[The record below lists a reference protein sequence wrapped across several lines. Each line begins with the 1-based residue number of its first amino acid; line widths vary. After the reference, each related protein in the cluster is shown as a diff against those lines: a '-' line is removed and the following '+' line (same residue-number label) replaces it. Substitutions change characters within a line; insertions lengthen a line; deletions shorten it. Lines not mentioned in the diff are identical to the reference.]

1 MWIVRLALRRPYTF
15 VVLALLIL
23 IVGPLT
29 ILRTPTDI
37 FPNIDIPVLS
47 VIWTYTGLPADE
59 MSKRIALN
67 YERGLS
73 VGVNDIEHTESTS
86 LNGITV
92 VKIFFQPH
100 ANIQEALAQV
110 TALSQSQVRSLP
122 PGITPPFI
130 LRYNASTVPILR
142 LALSSPTLTEQEL
155 FDYGN
160 TFLKTQLATVPGA
173 SAPLPYGGKM
183 REIMVDIDQ
192 RKLQEHNLSPMD
204 VVNAISAQNLIL
216 PTGTAKIGSTEYSV
230 LLNASPDSI
239 AGLNDIPVKT
249 TPSGT
254 IYIRDVAHVRDGF
267 QPQTNIVR
275 VNGQRASLLTIDKS
289 GNTSTLDIVDD
300 IKNMMPTLRNLVPPS
315 MKIDPVADQSLF
327 VRASVQGVL
336 REALIAAA
344 LTALMI
350 LLFLGNWRATLII
363 AVSIPLSMLTSV
375 IALSALG
382 QTINIMTLGGLALA
396 VGILVDDATVAI
408 ENISQQLE
416 QGKTLEQ
423 AILDGAQQI
432 AIPTLVSTLS
442 ICIVFVPMFLLSGVA
457 HYLFIPLAEAVV
469 FAMLASYF
477 FSRTLVPT
485 LAKYL
490 MRHHHKPADLHHMR
504 ATTRNPFMR
513 IHFAFER
520 GFEWLRVTYRDFLSA
535 RVAHPVTF
543 VVAFLVC
550 CGASLLLMPFLGRDF
565 FPQVDAGTI
574 ALHLRAKTGTRVEE
588 TAVIT
593 DRIDKRIRTLIPANE
608 LHSIIDN
615 IGLPVSGINL
625 SYSNTGTIGTSD
637 ADVLISLNPDH
648 KPTQHYVHLLRRTLN
663 REFPGVQFSFLPAD
677 IVSQTL
683 NFGMPA
689 PIDVQIVGRDEN
701 GNRAFAAKLLEQ
713 LRSVPGFVDAH
724 IQQPADLPRF
734 FIDVDRT
741 RALQAGFTQKDIAS
755 DLLITLSGSQQTTPT
770 FWLNPRNGVSY
781 NVITE
786 APQYTMDSLQSL
798 ANIPLLTAN
807 GQSNILGSLASIKRT
822 SGSAVVTHYNA
833 QTTIDIY
840 GSADGRDLGAVSD
853 DINKIIAQAKSG
865 LPHGSSIVVR
875 GQVQTMNASFSG
887 LLYGLVFAIVLV
899 YLLIVVN
906 FQSWLDPFIIITAL
920 PGALAGIVWMLFLT
934 HTTISIPALTGAIM
948 CIGIATANS
957 ILVVSFA
964 REQLNLHGD
973 AARAAI
979 EAGFTRF
986 RPVLMTALA
995 MVIGMVPMAIG
1006 LGEGG
1011 EQNAPLGRA
1020 VIGGLA
1026 VGTLATL
1033 IFVPVVFSLIYR
1045 KLGERRRRAIENV
1058 MPKS

>member
-1 MWIVRLALRRPYTF
+1 MWIVRLALKRPYTF
-15 VVLALLIL
+15 VVLALLLL

-59 MSKRIALN
+59 MEKRIVLN

-73 VGVNDIEHTESTS
+73 VAVNDIEHTESTS
-86 LNGITV
+86 LNGIAV

-100 ANIQEALAQV
+100 ANIQEALAEV
-110 TALSQSQVRSLP
+110 TALSQTQLRSLP

-142 LALSSPTLTEQEL
+142 LSLSSPQLTEQEL

-160 TFLKTQLATVPGA
+160 NFLKTQLATVPGA
-173 SAPLPYGGKM
+173 SAPLPYGGKQ
-183 REIMVDIDQ
+183 RQIMVDIDQ
-192 RKLQEHNLSPMD
+192 RALQQHNLSPMD

-216 PTGTAKIGSTEYSV
+216 PSGTAKIGATEYSV
-230 LLNASPDSI
+230 TMNASPNTI

-249 TPSGT
+249 TENGT

-267 QPQTNIVR
+267 VPQTNIVR
-275 VNGQRASLLTIDKS
+275 VDGQRASLLTINKS
-289 GNTSTLDIVDD
+289 GNTSTLEIVDR
-300 IKNMMPTLRNLVPPS
+300 IKEMMPTLRNLVPS
-315 MKIDPVADQSLF
+315 SLNIDPVADQSLF

-363 AVSIPLSMLTSV
+363 AVSIPLSMITSI
-375 IALSALG
+375 IALAALG
-382 QTINIMTLGGLALA
+382 ETINIMTLGGLALA

-442 ICIVFVPMFLLSGVA
+442 ICIVFVPMFLLTGVA

-490 MRHHHKPADLHHMR
+490 MRHHHKSADLHH
-504 ATTRNPFMR
+504 AHGGTRNPFMR
-513 IHFAFER
+513 IHLAFER
-520 GFEWLRVTYRDFLSA
+520 GFERLRERYRVFLAA
-535 RVAHPVTF
+535 RVKHPVWF
-543 VVAFLVC
+543 VVAFLGC

-574 ALHLRAKTGTRVEE
+574 ALHLRAKTGMRVEE
-588 TAVIT
+588 TTVLT

-637 ADVLISLNPDH
+637 ADVLISLNEDH
-648 KPTQHYVHLLRRTLN
+648 HPTADYVRLLRRTLN
-663 REFPGVQFSFLPAD
+663 AEFPGVQFAFLPAD

-683 NFGMPA
+683 NFGMPS
-689 PIDVQIVGRDEN
+689 PIDVQIVGRDVA
-701 GNRAFAAKLLEQ
+701 GNRAFAATLLAR
-713 LRSVPGFVDAH
+713 LRGVPGFADAR
-724 IQQPADLPRF
+724 IQQPADLPRI

-741 RALQAGFTQKDIAS
+741 RAQQAGFTQKDVAS

-770 FWLNPRNGVSY
+770 FWLNPINGVSY
-781 NVITE
+781 NVVTE
-786 APQYTMDSLQSL
+786 APQYTIDSLQSL
-798 ANIPLLTAN
+798 SNIPLTAN
-807 GQSNILGSLASIKRT
+807 GRSNILGSLASMQREAAN
-822 SGSAVVTHYNA
+822 AVITHYNA
-833 QTTIDIY
+833 QTTIDIF
-840 GSADGRDLGAVSD
+840 GTADGRDLGAVSD
-853 DINKIIAQAKSG
+853 DISKIIDETRG
-865 LPHGSSIVVR
+865 ELPKTSTIEVR
-875 GQVQTMNASFSG
+875 GQVQTMNDSFSG
-887 LLYGLVFAIVLV
+887 LFGGLVFAIVLV

-934 HTTISIPALTGAIM
+934 HTTLSIPALTGAIM

-957 ILVVSFA
+957 ILVISFA
-964 REQLNLHGD
+964 REQLREHGD

-979 EAGFTRF
+979 EAGYTRF

-1033 IFVPVVFSLIYR
+1033 IFVPVVFSLVYR
-1045 KLGERRRRAIENV
+1045 KLGERRQRAIENV
-1058 MPKS
+1058 VPKS

>member
-1 MWIVRLALRRPYTF
+1 MWIVRLALKRPYTF
-15 VVLALLIL
+15 IVLALLLL

-29 ILRTPTDI
+29 IVRTPTDI

-59 MSKRIALN
+59 MSRRIALN

-73 VGVNDIEHTESTS
+73 VAVNDIEHTESTS
-86 LNGITV
+86 LNGVAV
-92 VKIFFQPH
+92 VKIYFQPH
-100 ANIQEALAQV
+100 ANVQEALAEV
-110 TALSQSQVRSLP
+110 TALSQAQLRSLP

-142 LALSSPTLTEQEL
+142 LSLSSPQLTEQEL

-160 TFLKTQLATVPGA
+160 NFLKTQLATVPGA
-173 SAPLPYGGKM
+173 SAPLPYGGKQ
-183 REIMVDIDQ
+183 RQIMVDIDQ
-192 RKLQEHNLSPMD
+192 RALQQHNLSPMD

-216 PTGTAKIGSTEYSV
+216 PSGTAKIGAAEYSV
-230 LLNASPDSI
+230 LMNASPDTI

-249 TPSGT
+249 TAAGT

-267 QPQTNIVR
+267 VPQTNIVR
-275 VNGQRASLLTIDKS
+275 VNGQRASLLTINKS
-289 GNTSTLDIVDD
+289 GNTSTLEIVDR
-300 IKNMMPTLRNLVPPS
+300 IKAMMPALRNLVPPS
-315 MKIDPVADQSLF
+315 MSIDPVADQSRV
-327 VRASVQGVL
+327 VRAAVQGVL

-363 AVSIPLSMLTSV
+363 AISIPLSMITSIIV
-375 IALSALG
+375 LSALG
-382 QTINIMTLGGLALA
+382 ETINIMTLGGLALA

-423 AILDGAQQI
+423 AILDGAHQI

-442 ICIVFVPMFLLSGVA
+442 ICIVFVPMFLLTGVA

-490 MRHHHKPADLHHMR
+490 LRYHHKSADLHHQH
-504 ATTRNPFMR
+504 AGTRNPFMR
-513 IHFAFER
+513 VHLAFER
-520 GFEWLRVTYRDFLSA
+520 GFERMRVRYRAFLAA
-535 RVAHPVTF
+535 RVAHPVWF
-543 VVAFLVC
+543 VTAFLAC
-550 CGASLLLMPFLGRDF
+550 CGLSLLLLPFLGRDF

-593 DRIDKRIRTLIPANE
+593 DRIDKRIRQLIPARE

-637 ADVLISLNPDH
+637 ADVLISLNEDH
-648 KPTQHYVHLLRRTLN
+648 HPTASYVRLLRRTLN
-663 REFPGVQFSFLPAD
+663 DEFPGVEFAFLPAD

-683 NFGMPA
+683 NFGMPS
-689 PIDVQIVGRDEN
+689 PIDVQIVGRDVN
-701 GNRAFAAKLLEQ
+701 ANRAFAARLLEK
-713 LRSVPGFVDAH
+713 LRGVPGLVDAR
-724 IQQPADLPRF
+724 IQQPADLPRI

-741 RALQAGFTQKDIAS
+741 RAQQAGFTQKDVAN

-770 FWLNPRNGVSY
+770 FWLNPMNGVSY
-781 NVITE
+781 NVVTE
-786 APQYTMDSLQSL
+786 APQYTIDSLQSL
-798 ANIPLLTAN
+798 ANIPLTAN
-807 GQSNILGSLASIKRT
+807 GRSNILGALASMRRM
-822 SGSAVVTHYNA
+822 SGEAVVTHYNA

-853 DINKIIAQAKSG
+853 DVEKLISESRAD
-865 LPHGSSIVVR
+865 LPKGSTISLR
-875 GQVQTMNASFSG
+875 GQVDTMNNSFSG
-887 LLYGLVFAIVLV
+887 LLGGLVFAIVLV

-934 HTTISIPALTGAIM
+934 HTTLSIPALTGAIM

-957 ILVVSFA
+957 ILVISFA
-964 REQLNLHGD
+964 REQLREHGD

-1020 VIGGLA
+1020 VIGGLT

-1033 IFVPVVFSLIYR
+1033 IFVPVVFSLVYR
-1045 KLGERRRRAIENV
+1045 KLGEHRQRAIENV
-1058 MPKS
+1058 VPRS

>member
-1 MWIVRLALRRPYTF
+1 MWIVRLALKRPYTF
-15 VVLALLIL
+15 VVLALLLL

-29 ILRTPTDI
+29 IVRTPTDI

-59 MSKRIALN
+59 MSRRIALN

-73 VGVNDIEHTESTS
+73 VAVNDIEHTESTS
-86 LNGITV
+86 LNGIAI

-100 ANIQEALAQV
+100 ANVQEALAEV
-110 TALSQSQVRSLP
+110 TALSQTQLRQLP
-122 PGITPPFI
+122 PGITPPNI

-142 LALSSPTLTEQEL
+142 LSLSSQQLTEQEL

-160 TFLKTQLATVPGA
+160 NFLKTQLATVPGA
-173 SAPLPYGGKM
+173 SAPLPYGGKQ
-183 REIMVDIDQ
+183 RQIMVDIDQ
-192 RKLQEHNLSPMD
+192 RELQQHNLSPMD
-204 VVNAISAQNLIL
+204 VVSAISTQNLIL
-216 PTGTAKIGSTEYSV
+216 PSGTAKIGATEYSV
-230 LLNASPDSI
+230 LMNASPDTI

-249 TPSGT
+249 TASGT
-254 IYIRDVAHVRDGF
+254 VYIRDVAHVRDGF
-267 QPQTNIVR
+267 VPQTNIVR
-275 VNGQRASLLTIDKS
+275 VDGQRAALLTINKS
-289 GNTSTLDIVDD
+289 GNTSTLDIVDH
-300 IKNMMPTLRNLVPPS
+300 IKAMMPQLRNLVPS
-315 MKIDPVADQSLF
+315 SLNIDPVADQSLF
-327 VRASVQGVL
+327 VRASIKGVL

-363 AVSIPLSMLTSV
+363 AVSIPLSMITSI
-375 IALSALG
+375 IALAALG
-382 QTINIMTLGGLALA
+382 ETINIMTLGGLALA

-423 AILDGAQQI
+423 AILDGAHQI

-442 ICIVFVPMFLLSGVA
+442 ICIVFVPMFLLTGVA

-490 MRHHHKPADLHHMR
+490 LRHHKSADLHHE
-504 ATTRNPFMR
+504 TTRNPFMR
-513 IHFAFER
+513 VHLAFER
-520 GFEWLRVTYRDFLSA
+520 GFERTRGRYRAFLAA
-535 RVAHPVTF
+535 RVAHPVGF
-543 VVAFLVC
+543 VTLFLAC

-574 ALHLRAKTGTRVEE
+574 ALHLRAKTGMRVEE
-588 TAVIT
+588 TAVLT
-593 DRIDKRIRTLIPANE
+593 DRVDARIRALIPARE

-637 ADVLISLNPDH
+637 ADVLISLNEDH
-648 KPTQHYVHLLRRTLN
+648 HPTADYVRSLRRTLN
-663 REFPGVQFSFLPAD
+663 DEFPGVQFAFLPAD

-689 PIDVQIVGRDEN
+689 PIDVQITGRDATA
-701 GNRAFAAKLLEQ
+701 NRAFAARLLAK
-713 LRSVPGFVDAH
+713 LRSVPGLADAR
-724 IQQPADLPRF
+724 IQQPADLPRI

-741 RALQAGFTQKDIAS
+741 RAQQAGFTQKDIAS

-770 FWLNPRNGVSY
+770 FWLNPMNGVSY
-781 NVITE
+781 NVVTE
-786 APQYTMDSLQSL
+786 APQYTIDSLQSL
-798 ANIPLLTAN
+798 ANIPLTAN
-807 GQSNILGSLASIKRT
+807 GRSNILGSLASMQREA
-822 SGSAVVTHYNA
+822 GEAVVSHYNA
-833 QTTIDIY
+833 QTAVDIY

-853 DINKIIAQAKSG
+853 DIRRIIDDSRAQ
-865 LPHGSSIVVR
+865 LPKGSAIELR
-875 GQVQTMNASFSG
+875 GQVQTMNDSFSG
-887 LLYGLVFAIVLV
+887 LFGGLVFAIVLV

-934 HTTISIPALTGAIM
+934 HTTLSIPALTGAIM

-957 ILVVSFA
+957 ILVISFA
-964 REQLNLHGD
+964 REQLREHGD

-995 MVIGMVPMAIG
+995 MVIGMVPMALG

-1020 VIGGLA
+1020 VIGGLL

-1033 IFVPVVFSLIYR
+1033 VFVPVVFSLVYR
-1045 KLGERRRRAIENV
+1045 KLAARRQRAIEHV
-1058 MPKS
+1058 VPKP

>member
-1 MWIVRLALRRPYTF
+1 MWIVRLALKRPYTF
-15 VVLALLIL
+15 VVLALLLL

-59 MSKRIALN
+59 MEKRIVLN

-73 VGVNDIEHTESTS
+73 VAVNDIEHTESTS
-86 LNGITV
+86 LNGIAV

-100 ANIQEALAQV
+100 ANIQEALAEV
-110 TALSQSQVRSLP
+110 TALSQAQLRSLP
-122 PGITPPFI
+122 PGIQPPFI

-142 LALSSPTLTEQEL
+142 LSLSSPQLTEQEL

-160 TFLKTQLATVPGA
+160 NFLKTQLATVPGA
-173 SAPLPYGGKM
+173 SAPLPYGGKQ
-183 REIMVDIDQ
+183 RQIMVDIDQ
-192 RKLQEHNLSPMD
+192 RALQQHNLSPMD

-216 PTGTAKIGSTEYSV
+216 PSGTAKIGATEYSV
-230 LLNASPDSI
+230 TMNASPDSL

-249 TPSGT
+249 TGSGT
-254 IYIRDVAHVRDGF
+254 IYIRDVAHVRDGYV
-267 QPQTNIVR
+267 PQTNIVR
-275 VNGQRASLLTIDKS
+275 VDGQRASLLTINKS
-289 GNTSTLDIVDD
+289 GNTSTLEIVDR
-300 IKNMMPTLRNLVPPS
+300 IKEMMPTLRNLVPS
-315 MKIDPVADQSLF
+315 SLNIDPVADQSVF

-363 AVSIPLSMLTSV
+363 AVSIPLSMITSV
-375 IALSALG
+375 IVLAGLG
-382 QTINIMTLGGLALA
+382 ETINIMTLGGLALA

-423 AILDGAQQI
+423 AILDGAHQI

-442 ICIVFVPMFLLSGVA
+442 ICIVFVPMFLLTGVA

-490 MRHHHKPADLHHMR
+490 MRHHHKAADLHHMHG
-504 ATTRNPFMR
+504 TTRNPFMR
-513 IHFAFER
+513 VHLAFER
-520 GFEWLRVTYRDFLSA
+520 GFEGLRERYRVFLTA
-535 RVAHPVTF
+535 RVKQPVWF
-543 VVAFLVC
+543 VVAFLAC

-574 ALHLRAKTGTRVEE
+574 ALHVRAKTGMRVEE
-588 TAVIT
+588 TAVLV
-593 DRIDKRIRTLIPANE
+593 DRIDKRVRTLIPPGE

-637 ADVLISLNPDH
+637 ADVLISLNEDH
-648 KPTQHYVHLLRRTLN
+648 HATAGYVRLLRRTLN
-663 REFPGVQFSFLPAD
+663 DEFPGVQFAFLPAD

-683 NFGMPA
+683 NFGMPS
-689 PIDVQIVGRDEN
+689 PIDVQIVGRDVA
-701 GNRAFAAKLLEQ
+701 GNRAFAAKLLAR
-713 LRSVPGFVDAH
+713 LRGVPGFADAR
-724 IQQPADLPRF
+724 IQQPADLPRI

-741 RALQAGFTQKDIAS
+741 RAQQAGFTQKDVAS

-770 FWLNPRNGVSY
+770 FWLNPVNGVSY
-781 NVITE
+781 NVVTE
-786 APQYTMDSLQSL
+786 APQYTIDSLQSL
-798 ANIPLLTAN
+798 ANIPLTAN
-807 GQSNILGSLASIKRT
+807 GRSNILGSLASMQRV
-822 SGSAVVTHYNA
+822 SGDAVVTHYNA

-840 GSADGRDLGAVSD
+840 GTADGRDLGAVSD
-853 DINKIIAQAKSG
+853 DIAKIIDQTRG
-865 LPHGSSIVVR
+865 ELPKTSSIKLR
-875 GQVQTMNASFSG
+875 GQVQTMNDSFSG
-887 LLYGLVFAIVLV
+887 LFGGLIFAIVLV

-906 FQSWLDPFIIITAL
+906 FQSWLDPFIIVTAL

-934 HTTISIPALTGAIM
+934 HTTLSIPALTGAIM

-957 ILVVSFA
+957 ILVISFA
-964 REQLNLHGD
+964 REQLRLHGD

-979 EAGFTRF
+979 EAGYTRF

-1045 KLGERRRRAIENV
+1045 RLGERRQRASENV
-1058 MPKS
+1058 VPKS

>member
-15 VVLALLIL
+15 VVLALLLL

-59 MSKRIALN
+59 MEKRIVLN

-73 VGVNDIEHTESTS
+73 VAVNDIEHTESTS
-86 LNGITV
+86 LNGIAV

-100 ANIQEALAQV
+100 ANIQEALAEV
-110 TALSQSQVRSLP
+110 TALSQTQLRSLP

-142 LALSSPTLTEQEL
+142 LSLSSQQLTEQEL

-160 TFLKTQLATVPGA
+160 NFLKTQLATVPGA
-173 SAPLPYGGKM
+173 SAPLPYGGKQ
-183 REIMVDIDQ
+183 RQIMVDIDQ
-192 RKLQEHNLSPMD
+192 RALQQHNLAPTD

-216 PTGTAKIGSTEYSV
+216 PSGTAKIGSTEYSV
-230 LLNASPDSI
+230 LMNASPDTL

-249 TPSGT
+249 TASGT

-267 QPQTNIVR
+267 VPQTNIVR
-275 VNGQRASLLTIDKS
+275 VDGQRASLLTINKS
-289 GNTSTLDIVDD
+289 GNTSTLEIVDR
-300 IKNMMPTLRNLVPPS
+300 IKTMMPTLRNLVPS
-315 MKIDPVADQSLF
+315 SLNIDPVADQSLF
-327 VRASVQGVL
+327 VRAAVQGVL

-363 AVSIPLSMLTSV
+363 AVSIPLSMITSI

-382 QTINIMTLGGLALA
+382 ETINIMTLGGLALA

-423 AILDGAQQI
+423 AILDGAHQI

-442 ICIVFVPMFLLSGVA
+442 ICIVFVPMFLLTGVA

-485 LAKYL
+485 LAMYL
-490 MRHHHKPADLHHMR
+490 MRHHHKAAEAH
-504 ATTRNPFMR
+504 ANTRNPFMR
-513 IHFAFER
+513 AHLAFER
-520 GFEWLRVTYRDFLSA
+520 GFERLRVRYRAFLAA
-535 RVAHPVTF
+535 RVVHPVLF
-543 VVAFLVC
+543 VVAFLAC
-550 CGASLLLMPFLGRDF
+550 CGASLLLLPFLGRDF

-574 ALHLRAKTGTRVEE
+574 ALHLRAKTGMRVEE
-588 TAVIT
+588 TAVLT

-637 ADVLISLNPDH
+637 ADVLISLNEDH
-648 KPTQHYVHLLRRTLN
+648 HPTADYVRLLRRTLSD
-663 REFPGVQFSFLPAD
+663 EFPGVEFAFLPAD

-683 NFGMPA
+683 NFGMPS
-689 PIDVQIVGRDEN
+689 PIDVQIVGRDVA
-701 GNRAFAAKLLEQ
+701 GNRAFAAKLLER
-713 LRSVPGFVDAH
+713 LRGVPGFADAR
-724 IQQPADLPRF
+724 IQQPADLPRI

-741 RALQAGFTQKDIAS
+741 RAQQAGFTQRDVAN

-770 FWLNPRNGVSY
+770 FWLNPVNGVSY
-781 NVITE
+781 NVVTE
-786 APQYTMDSLQSL
+786 APQYTIDSLQSL
-798 ANIPLLTAN
+798 ANIPLTAN
-807 GQSNILGSLASIKRT
+807 GRSNILGALANMRREA
-822 SGSAVVTHYNA
+822 GNAVVTHYNA

-840 GSADGRDLGAVSD
+840 GTADGRDLGAVSD
-853 DINKIIAQAKSG
+853 DIGKIIDEARAE
-865 LPHGSSIVVR
+865 LPRGSSILLR
-875 GQVQTMNASFSG
+875 GQVQTMNDSFSG
-887 LLYGLVFAIVLV
+887 LFGGLVFAILLV

-934 HTTISIPALTGAIM
+934 HTTLSIPALTGAIM

-957 ILVVSFA
+957 ILVISFA
-964 REQLNLHGD
+964 REQLREHGD

-1033 IFVPVVFSLIYR
+1033 IFVPVVFSLVYR
-1045 KLGERRRRAIENV
+1045 KLGERRQRALENV
-1058 MPKS
+1058 VPKS